1 MQRTYPAF
9 TYDTALPQDWYD
21 EATNLTGIN
30 PSGHIVWAYED
41 GSIFGTAYPV
51 DVIGELVLLMHDL
64 DASHDV
70 PDATRARLMERV
82 KEAMTK
88 VRVLAAE

>member
-41 GSIFGTAYPV
+41 GAVFGSAFAV
-51 DVIGELVLLMHDL
+51 DAIGELILLMYDL
-64 DASHDV
+64 DTTDEV
-70 PDATRARLMERV
+70 PDATRARLFSRARQ
-82 KEAMTK
+82 AMTA